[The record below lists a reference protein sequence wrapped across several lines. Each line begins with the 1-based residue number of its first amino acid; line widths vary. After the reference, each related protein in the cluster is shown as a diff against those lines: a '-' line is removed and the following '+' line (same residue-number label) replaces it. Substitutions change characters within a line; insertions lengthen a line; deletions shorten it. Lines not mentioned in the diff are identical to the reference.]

1 MDCFETVRSGR
12 KLKRPR
18 REDSSILPS
27 LLPTIKIAKKTMLYS
42 KPRDSGQSEEEPT
55 LFFLD
60 FKVYKLNK

>member
-1 MDCFETVRSGR
+1 
-12 KLKRPR
+12 
-18 REDSSILPS
+18 
-27 LLPTIKIAKKTMLYS
+27 MLYS